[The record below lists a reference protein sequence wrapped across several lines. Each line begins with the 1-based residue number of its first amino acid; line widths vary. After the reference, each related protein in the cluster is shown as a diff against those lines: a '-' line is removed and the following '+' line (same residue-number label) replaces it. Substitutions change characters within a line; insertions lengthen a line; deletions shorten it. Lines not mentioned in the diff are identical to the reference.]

1 LACIVAARLIQ
12 LGFQHALAG
21 LVSMQIT
28 SNPALAS
35 LHKLISTAVQLKS
48 DPLDLPPR
56 ILDHRDQIFKV
67 TGTFL
72 PPGND

>member
-1 LACIVAARLIQ
+1 
-12 LGFQHALAG
+12 
-21 LVSMQIT
+21 MQIT